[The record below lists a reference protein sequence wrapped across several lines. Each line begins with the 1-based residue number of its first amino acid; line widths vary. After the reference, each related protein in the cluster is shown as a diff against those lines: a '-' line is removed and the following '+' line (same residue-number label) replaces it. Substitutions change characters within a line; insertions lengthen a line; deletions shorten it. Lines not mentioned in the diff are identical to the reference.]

1 MAKDMMPAVEG
12 GVAVPTIG
20 TRTMEEITA
29 EAIRHQM
36 NGADAVIGLGN
47 CLIEAKSMLAHGEWL
62 DWLAE
67 NLNLSERSAQELMQ
81 IARNCSNPRALADLG
96 KKKVLTILTLP
107 PADRALFLDSDY
119 IPEGAEK
126 SVGEMSSRELQDLVR
141 QRDEAQEKVE
151 SLKKKLEEKQA
162 ASEGTALRISNLE
175 EELTAAREA
184 VEQAKADKANM
195 EESNRKMAEDVR
207 LANAELEGLRNQPVQ
222 MAVERDEEAIEAAR
236 AETKAAMQGKVDQV
250 QGQLDKANAAKKEA
264 EEKLKAQAA
273 KSQKEL
279 EAQKAETDR
288 LQQRVQEMEA
298 AVAAAERKAEEAIK
312 EAGIKS
318 NPVVSAFEDYYNQAQ
333 ALASKMNGIIVGLV
347 RNDPDTAGK
356 LGKALIALGD
366 AIKEAATV
374 KEAAA

>member
-1 MAKDMMPAVEG
+1 M
-12 GVAVPTIG
+12 
-20 TRTMEEITA
+20 
-29 EAIRHQM
+29 
-36 NGADAVIGLGN
+36 
-47 CLIEAKSMLAHGEWL
+47 
-62 DWLAE
+62 
-67 NLNLSERSAQELMQ
+67 
-81 IARNCSNPRALADLG
+81 
-96 KKKVLTILTLP
+96 TILTLP